1 MGLRIMR
8 ETGLVAALLLM
19 ACGSGEGQAVARGG
33 DQGSPAAVATP
44 QAPARDG
51 VAETKFGDDN
61 QQYPKGFSPY
71 PGSRPARN
79 FSASTYDGGTA
90 ASFEVEA
97 KVADVIAHFRKQAE
111 AQGMKITGQVEG
123 GSTTIFVADRPDG
136 SGDVKFTIIQSGNR
150 VMGAVMGK

>member
-1 MGLRIMR
+1 MR
-8 ETGLVAALLLM
+8 ELVSVAALLLM
-19 ACGSGEGQAVARGG
+19 ACSSGDDQVVTNDGLDGRSAGGPVAYRPMEDSQSSVKIG
-33 DQGSPAAVATP
+33 A
-44 QAPARDG
+44 
-51 VAETKFGDDN
+51 DN

-79 FSASTYDGGTA
+79 FSASVSDGGTV

-97 KVADVIAHFRKQAE
+97 KVADVMAHFRKQAE

-136 SGDVKFTIIQSGNR
+136 SGDNVKFTIIQSGDR